1 VYVRKREENKK
12 MTKDKMTD
20 VEKEKLG
27 AMGIFFN
34 ADICTVFECPE
45 EGCTECPIG
54 RVIEAQEDLM
64 LAISEAI
71 HNH

>member
-1 VYVRKREENKK
+1 

-20 VEKEKLG
+20 TEK
-27 AMGIFFN
+27 AMLEGMEIFLN
-34 ADICTVFECPE
+34 VDICTVFECPE

-54 RVIEAQEDLM
+54 RVINAQRDLM

-71 HNH
+71 CNH